1 MVMVQQEELNITAD
15 EKNEVSQIVIE
26 DDYTHQGISFRFP
39 F

>member
-1 MVMVQQEELNITAD
+1 MVMVHQEELNITAD
-15 EKNEVSQIVIE
+15 EKNEVSQIVI